1 MTANFERKNS
11 MRVRKINNRGSRSKI
26 IGKFPSLKLG
36 KTVWFESQIER
47 DFIYLLEFDGDVLFY
62 QEQPETINYVRDGK
76 GHSYTPDFLVRR
88 RGGEQLV
95 EVKPEAR
102 RNDEE
107 NVLLFASVTPVI
119 RAQGREFLVMPDE
132 KIRVQ
137 PRLNNIKLLWR
148 YARTP
153 IAPQHQI
160 LCQEMLS
167 GCHQIRLAEAIRF
180 FEAHGVTREVVYALL
195 YRGVLA
201 TNLMQPL
208 DAAAPIYLPSAAL
221 ISNRKVS

>member
-1 MTANFERKNS
+1 
-11 MRVRKINNRGSRSKI
+11 MRVRKIGNRGSTTKV
-26 IGKFPSLKLG
+26 IGKFPSLKMG

-62 QEQPETINYVRDGK
+62 QEQPEKINYVRDDK

-107 NVLLFASVTPVI
+107 NVLLFGSVAPII
-119 RAQGREFLVMPDE
+119 RAQGREFLVVSDE

-148 YARTP
+148 YARVP
-153 IAPQHQI
+153 IVPQHQI
-160 LCQEMLS
+160 LCQELLGMRQQVS
-167 GCHQIRLAEAIRF
+167 FTEAIHL
-180 FEAHGVTREVVYALL
+180 FENNGVTRDVVYALL

-201 TNLMQPL
+201 TDLMQPL
-208 DAAAPIYLPSAAL
+208 NASAPVYLPSTVL
-221 ISNRKVS
+221 VSDRKVS